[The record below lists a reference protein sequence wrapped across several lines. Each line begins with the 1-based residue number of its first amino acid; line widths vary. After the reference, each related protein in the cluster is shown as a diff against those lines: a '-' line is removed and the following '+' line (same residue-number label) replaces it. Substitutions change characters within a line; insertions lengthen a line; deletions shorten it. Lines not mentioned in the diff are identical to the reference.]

1 MAYGHAP
8 NREFKV
14 SLPTTTMHKSIC
26 LLLLSWLVNGAI
38 NAQNAKGDLS
48 PIGKH
53 GSAVKSAEFSTPLNG
68 IIDPSLINNPFQS
81 RLIHV
86 SYNEHEELKEV
97 EKIKER
103 VNPLKKNDVPNLRS
117 DEEGSNK
124 TTSFGGQ
131 LGSSYRGSIFD
142 GSAPSDNGIAVS
154 NGGFKIIVAN
164 STMDIF
170 NSANKKVAAY
180 TLNDFAN
187 DASVTDSYDP
197 RVIYDSGADRF
208 ILVFLSGSTSST
220 SKVVVCFS
228 TTNNPT
234 DKWNKYILKG
244 DVTSSGYWFDY
255 PNIGVSNNELYI
267 TGNLFTSSSNNF
279 RETVLLQINK
289 NDGFAAS
296 TLRYQYWNQI
306 QDDAGNSVF
315 TLVPCSWGTQGNYG
329 PGCYFMASNAGS
341 AKWVQFFDMTDD
353 MSASNE
359 NLEGFNIPVTNYMA
373 GGDAGQ
379 KGSNDVLLTGD
390 SRMQSAFYLDGTV
403 HFVFHAD
410 VSALGTG
417 YCSIVYGRLDVQ
429 TKKVSTQTYGLSK
442 TDYAFPSV
450 APLSLGNGDHSVV
463 IAFLRSSAT
472 LYPEFRF
479 VTVDNAMNFAASSTQ
494 IKAGSS
500 FIDVLSGDERW
511 GDYTGIARNHKDASV
526 WVQGMYGDANNEI
539 GNWVAQISST
549 NLSAPTLSAPSNG
562 LIEVYPNPTA
572 DNVQIHFTTNKLCQI
587 KVRLMDVNGGIVH
600 ELLQQNAPA
609 GPNLFV
615 FDAQSLSNGIYFV
628 EVSTN
633 NQLLKHEKVVVQH

>member
-1 MAYGHAP
+1 MAYEHAP
-8 NREFKV
+8 NPEFRV
-14 SLPTTTMHKSIC
+14 SLLTTTMHKSIC
-26 LLLLSWLVNGAI
+26 LLLLLWLVNGALY
-38 NAQNAKGDLS
+38 AQNTKGDLS
-48 PIGKH
+48 PTGKH
-53 GSAVKSAEFSTPLNG
+53 GSAVKSAEFTLPMQG

-86 SYNEHEELKEV
+86 SYNEHDELKEV

-103 VNPLKKNDVPNLRS
+103 VNPVKKKDIPNLR

-124 TTSFGGQ
+124 TESFGGQ
-131 LGSSYRGSIFD
+131 LGTNYRGSIFD

-164 STMDIF
+164 STLDIF
-170 NSANKKVAAY
+170 NSANKKLAAY

-187 DASVTDSYDP
+187 DASITDSYDP

-208 ILVFLSGSTSST
+208 ILVFLSGSTSNT

-279 RETVLLQINK
+279 RESVLLQINK
-289 NDGFAAS
+289 NDGFSAS
-296 TLRYQYWNQI
+296 SLRYQYWNQI

-359 NLEGFNIPVTNYMA
+359 NLEGFNIPVNSYMA

-379 KGSNDVLLTGD
+379 KGSGDVLLTGD
-390 SRMQSAFYLDGTV
+390 SRMQSAFYLDGIV
-403 HFVFHAD
+403 HFTFHAD

-429 TKKVSTQTYGLSK
+429 TKKASIQTYGLSK

-450 APLSLGNGDHSVV
+450 APLSLGNGDRSVV
-463 IAFLRSSAT
+463 IAFLRSSASM
-472 LYPEFRF
+472 YPEYRF
-479 VTVDNAMNFAASSTQ
+479 VTVDHGMNFAASSTL
-494 IKAGSS
+494 IKTGASY
-500 FIDVLSGDERW
+500 INVLSGDERW

-526 WVQGMYGDANNEI
+526 WTQGMYGDANNEI

-549 NLSAPTLSAPSNG
+549 NLSSPSLTAPSNG
-562 LIEVYPNPTA
+562 LVEIYPNPTS
-572 DNVQIHFTTNKLCQI
+572 DNVLVHFSTNKLCQI
-587 KVRLMDVNGGIVH
+587 KVSLMDANGRLVH

-615 FDAQSLSNGIYFV
+615 FDAQSLANGIYFV

-633 NQLLKHEKVVVQH
+633 NQVLNYEKVVVQH